1 MPYIKE
7 AFGRM
12 PGGELVHKYTL
23 KNRNGLTAGFLDLGA
38 VWQSMLV
45 PDRSGNF
52 ADVVLGYDSTEC
64 YLASDAHLGEI
75 IGRNANRIGGGHFEL
90 NGRTYT
96 LTINNGPNNLHS
108 GNDFYR
114 NRLWKARAWEQENE
128 SSVCFTLESP
138 DGDQGF
144 PGNLNIS
151 VTYTLNDQD
160 ELHICY
166 RGISDADTV
175 MNMTNHAY
183 FNLAGHQTGD
193 AMGQWVT
200 YTLNDQDELHICYRG
215 ISDADTVMNM
225 TNHAY
230 FNLAGH
236 QTGDAMG
243 QWIFLN
249 AEQFTPADEVSIPYG
264 TVVSVKGTPM
274 DFTEGKEIRR
284 DLESAYD
291 QLVKGNG
298 YDHNWVIKREGEGLA
313 LAAKA
318 WAYDQL
324 VKGNGYDHN
333 WVIKREGEGLALA
346 AKAWDKLCGRGME
359 VWTDMPGLQFY
370 TANYLDDSLPGK
382 NGAVYR
388 ARHGYCFETQYY
400 PDAVNHPQFPSPV
413 IKAGIEKLT
422 ETVYRFYTE

>member
-52 ADVVLGYDSTEC
+52 DDVVLGYDSTEC

-193 AMGQWVT
+193 AMGQWV
-200 YTLNDQDELHICYRG
+200 
-215 ISDADTVMNM
+215 
-225 TNHAY
+225 
-230 FNLAGH
+230 
-236 QTGDAMG
+236 
-243 QWIFLN
+243 FLN

-318 WAYDQL
+318 WD
-324 VKGNGYDHN
+324 
-333 WVIKREGEGLALA
+333 E
-346 AKAWDKLCGRGME
+346 LCGRGME

-382 NGAVYR
+382 NGAVYG

-413 IKAGIEKLT
+413 IKAGIEKQT